1 MHWDRRFTAISLA
14 GLLGL
19 ATLTQAQGEQAC
31 QPKLQ
36 VQNVQFS
43 EMQPKTLRRTWSAV
57 IAVDA
62 SGCGENASGSFDLGY
77 TRLQE
82 IGPDADFRERLTW
95 RAPSVKVELEFASI
109 EAVQRYWIENVSA
122 CECARN

>member
-1 MHWDRRFTAISLA
+1 MHWDRHFIVISLA

-19 ATLTQAQGEQAC
+19 STLTQAQGQQVC
-31 QPKLQ
+31 RPKLK

-43 EMQPKTLRRTWSAV
+43 EMQPNTLRRTWSAV
-57 IAVDA
+57 VAVDA
-62 SGCGENASGSFDLGY
+62 SGCGPNASGSFDLGY

-95 RAPSVKVELEFASI
+95 RAPSVKVELDFGGI
-109 EAVQRYWIENVSA
+109 EAVQRYWIENVSP
-122 CECARN
+122 CDCARN

>member
-1 MHWDRRFTAISLA
+1 MHWDRRFSAISLA
-14 GLLGL
+14 ALLGFASL
-19 ATLTQAQGEQAC
+19 SQAQGEQLC
-31 QPKLQ
+31 RPKLQ

-57 IAVDA
+57 VAVDA
-62 SGCGENASGSFDLGY
+62 SGCGPNASGSFDLGY

-82 IGPDADFRERLTW
+82 VGPDADFRERLSW
-95 RAPSVKVELEFASI
+95 RASSVKVELEFAGT

-122 CECARN
+122 CPCTGN